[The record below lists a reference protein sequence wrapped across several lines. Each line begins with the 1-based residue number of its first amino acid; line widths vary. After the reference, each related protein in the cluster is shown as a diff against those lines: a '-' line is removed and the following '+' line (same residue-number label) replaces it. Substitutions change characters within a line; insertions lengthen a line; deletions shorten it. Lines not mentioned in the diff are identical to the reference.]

1 MRAGVAVAHARAGQA
16 SKPGREGE
24 ERRGEREDKDLRGSE
39 VLSGITLIVI
49 CGYRLDLAV
58 DIRILE

>member
-1 MRAGVAVAHARAGQA
+1 MQVSRSHTQEQ
-16 SKPGREGE
+16 GRRQSLGE
-24 ERRGEREDKDLRGSE
+24 RERRGEREDKDLRGSE